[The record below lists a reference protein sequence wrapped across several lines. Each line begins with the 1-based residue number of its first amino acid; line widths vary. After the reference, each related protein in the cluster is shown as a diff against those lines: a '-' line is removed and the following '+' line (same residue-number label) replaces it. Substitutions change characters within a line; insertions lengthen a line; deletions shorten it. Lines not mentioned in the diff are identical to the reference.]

1 MQAYRE
7 MMKSSIMFFSY
18 KERRAR
24 ELLKYKARMQEL
36 EKMEVAEL
44 EFEYISWKS
53 LYEHKK
59 SVLVLLVISIVLSLL
74 MNVWKYFF
82 SFIQNALQYGRI
94 GVESRVDIVKTSF
107 IIALVMGAFITFMLL
122 YLLFS
127 NMNRL
132 WQIQKGLLMIESVRN
147 KVVKS

>member
-1 MQAYRE
+1 MQDYRE
-7 MMKSSIMFFSY
+7 LMKKGVMFFSY
-18 KERRAR
+18 KERRER

-36 EKMEVAEL
+36 EKMEPAEL
-44 EFEYISWKS
+44 EFEYITWKS

-59 SVLVLLVISIVLSLL
+59 NILALLVVSVVLSLL

>member
-82 SFIQNALQYGRI
+82 EFMQKALQYYKMVTENGA
-94 GVESRVDIVKTSF
+94 DMVKTSF
-107 IIALVMGAFITFMLL
+107 IIALIMGVFITFMLL

-132 WQIQKGLLMIESVRN
+132 RQIQKELLIIESVRN
-147 KVVKS
+147 RVVKG